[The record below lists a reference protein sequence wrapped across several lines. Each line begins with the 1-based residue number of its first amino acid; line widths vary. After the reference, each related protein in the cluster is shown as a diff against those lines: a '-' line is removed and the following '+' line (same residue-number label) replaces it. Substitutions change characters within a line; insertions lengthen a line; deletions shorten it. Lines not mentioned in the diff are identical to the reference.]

1 MSTILDLKDSVH
13 CIYRFYR
20 CLEICVFPL
29 REYKE
34 SQISTRS
41 LEKASKKIET
51 MSIYKKF

>member
-51 MSIYKKF
+51 MLRG